1 MVSTRARL
9 EALDTLR
16 TSIRRYFKKQGL
28 VEVQAPMA
36 CQFGTTDPALH
47 SVAVE
52 LAGQRRYLQT
62 SPEFALKRLLAQNS
76 GDIYA
81 FATAFR
87 DDEVGQWHSPEFT
100 LLEWY
105 RLGFDHHQLMDDV
118 EALIRHCWD
127 EAPAIER
134 ISHADLY
141 REITGVD
148 SHASSL
154 DQLKAAASQFGF
166 CGDLDEHRGS
176 WLDALWV
183 AAIEPAIQTRALLVY
198 DFTVEQAALA
208 RLGSVDGQPV
218 AHRFEL
224 VIHGV
229 ELANGFWEL
238 TDAKEQA
245 RRFESDR
252 SISKDR
258 GLEDVLPDSRLLG
271 CLDQMPSCAGVALGF
286 ERLAAM
292 ILGYDQLAS
301 VQALAWED
309 A

>member
-1 MVSTRARL
+1 M
-9 EALDTLR
+9 
-16 TSIRRYFKKQGL
+16 
-28 VEVQAPMA
+28 
-36 CQFGTTDPALH
+36 
-47 SVAVE
+47 
-52 LAGQRRYLQT
+52 
-62 SPEFALKRLLAQNS
+62 
-76 GDIYA
+76 
-81 FATAFR
+81 
-87 DDEVGQWHSPEFT
+87 
-100 LLEWY
+100 
-105 RLGFDHHQLMDDV
+105 
-118 EALIRHCWD
+118 
-127 EAPAIER
+127 
-134 ISHADLY
+134 
-141 REITGVD
+141 
-148 SHASSL
+148 
-154 DQLKAAASQFGF
+154 
-166 CGDLDEHRGS
+166 
-176 WLDALWV
+176 
-183 AAIEPAIQTRALLVY
+183 VY

-252 SISKDR
+252 SIRKDR